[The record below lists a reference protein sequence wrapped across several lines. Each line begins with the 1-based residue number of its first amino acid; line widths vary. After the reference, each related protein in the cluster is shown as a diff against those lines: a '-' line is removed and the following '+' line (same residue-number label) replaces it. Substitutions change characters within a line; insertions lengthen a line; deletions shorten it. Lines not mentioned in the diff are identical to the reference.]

1 MLQLI
6 RFLKGYVRIR
16 VTGYSPER
24 FINLCGNHN
33 ILLWD
38 IQNQGSFY
46 TMSVSLKAFWQL
58 RKITRKTGT
67 RVVITRRCGLPFL
80 MVRIQKRKI
89 FLAGVVLSLLF
100 WILMS
105 GYVWNI
111 RIMGNHY
118 VTEEV
123 LTDFLSENN
132 IRTGMK
138 KKQLSMEDVE
148 KKIRNEFP
156 LVTWT
161 SARMDGTSL
170 VIQIRENEK
179 LQEAEEKTEELEE
192 GEGYDLVADRDGLI
206 VGIITRSGHPIVRE
220 GDTVKKG
227 DILVEGC
234 MPILNENGE
243 VKRYEYCRADA
254 DVSLSFSFRKE
265 WKFPE
270 AYEYRSYTGREKKSL
285 WILAGRKKIHL
296 WLPGRKFE
304 KEDSLLETEQMRL
317 FGNYPVPFYRI
328 TEKSREYVTEE
339 RTYEKAEIRQQM
351 EHKIQKFV
359 ETLEEKGVQN
369 IKKDVTIKKYK
380 GIYDLKVNF
389 EVTAPCLTLQKSEIR
404 AVEQVQGE

>member
-16 VTGYSPER
+16 LSGYSPER

-38 IQNQGSFY
+38 IQNHGSFY
-46 TMSVSLKAFWQL
+46 TMSVSLKAFRQL
-58 RKITRKTGT
+58 KKITRKTGT
-67 RVVITRRCGLPFL
+67 RVVITKRCGLPFL
-80 MVRIQKRKI
+80 MVKVQKRKI
-89 FLAGVVLSLLF
+89 FLSGVILSLLF

-105 GYVWNI
+105 GYIWNI
-111 RIMGNHY
+111 RITGNHY

-123 LTDFLSENN
+123 LMDFLSENN
-132 IRTGMK
+132 IKTGMK
-138 KKQLSMEDVE
+138 KKQLAMEDVE

-156 LVTWT
+156 VVTWT

-179 LQEAEEKTEELEE
+179 LPEIKEGEEDTPD
-192 GEGYDLVADRDGLI
+192 EGYDLVADRDGTI
-206 VGIITRSGHPIVRE
+206 VSMITRSGNPVVKE
-220 GDTVKKG
+220 GDMVQKG

-234 MPILNENGE
+234 VPIMNENGE

-254 DVSLSFSFRKE
+254 DVRLSFSFDRE
-265 WKFPE
+265 WKFQE
-270 AYEYRSYTGREKKSL
+270 KYEYRTYTGREKKGL
-285 WILAGRKKIHL
+285 WMLAGKRGFHL
-296 WLPGRKFE
+296 RLPGKAYRE
-304 KEDSLLETEQMRL
+304 GDCIMETEQMRL
-317 FGNYPVPFYRI
+317 FGNFLIPFYLI
-328 TEKSREYVTEE
+328 SEKNREYVTEE
-339 RTYEKAEIRQQM
+339 RIYEQAEIRKQM

-380 GIYDLKVNF
+380 GIYDLIVEF
-389 EVTAPCLTLQKSEIR
+389 EVTAPSSGLQKTEIR
-404 AVEQVQGE
+404 MAGEVQGE

>member
-16 VTGYSPER
+16 LSGYSPER

-38 IQNQGSFY
+38 IQNHGSFY
-46 TMSVSLKAFWQL
+46 TMSVSLKAFRQL
-58 RKITRKTGT
+58 KKITRKTGT
-67 RVVITRRCGLPFL
+67 RVVITKRCGLPFL
-80 MVRIQKRKI
+80 MVKVQKRKI
-89 FLAGVVLSLLF
+89 FLSGIILSLLF

-105 GYVWNI
+105 GYIWNI
-111 RIMGNHY
+111 RITGNHY

-123 LTDFLSENN
+123 LMDFLSENN
-132 IRTGMK
+132 IKTGMK
-138 KKQLSMEDVE
+138 KKQLAMEDVE

-156 LVTWT
+156 VVTWT

-179 LQEAEEKTEELEE
+179 LPEIKEGEE
-192 GEGYDLVADRDGLI
+192 GTPDEGYDLVADRDGTI
-206 VGIITRSGHPIVRE
+206 VGMITRSGCPVVKE
-220 GDTVKKG
+220 GDMVQKG

-234 MPILNENGE
+234 VPIMNENGE

-254 DVSLSFSFRKE
+254 DVRLSFSFDRE

-270 AYEYRSYTGREKKSL
+270 KYEYRTYTGREKKGL
-285 WILAGRKKIHL
+285 WMLVGKRVFHL
-296 WLPGRKFE
+296 GLPGKAYRE
-304 KEDSLLETEQMRL
+304 GDCIMETEQMRL
-317 FGNYPVPFYRI
+317 FGNFLIPFYLI
-328 TEKSREYVTEE
+328 SEKNREYVTEE
-339 RTYEKAEIRQQM
+339 RIYEQAEIRKQM

-380 GIYDLKVNF
+380 GIYALIVEF
-389 EVTAPCLTLQKSEIR
+389 EVTAPCSGLQKTEIR
-404 AVEQVQGE
+404 MTGEVQGE